1 MNTFRTTILLAVL
14 TALLVWIGDMFG
26 GRQGA
31 ILALILA
38 GGMNFVSYWF
48 SDKIVIKMYGG
59 QEITAQDD
67 PELYGLVQDLTQRAG
82 LPMPKVYVLPQETP
96 NAFATGRNPEHAAV
110 AVTDGIRRILNKR
123 ELAGVLGHELTHV
136 KNRDILVSTIAATL
150 AGAIGYLA
158 QMAQWAMIFGG
169 NRDRDEEGG
178 SNIFGLIVMM
188 IVAPIAAMLIQMA
201 VSRSREYGADE
212 GGAKVTGD
220 PLALASALRKL
231 HMGAQNIPLEVNNA
245 TANATAHMFIV
256 NPLTGG
262 GLASL
267 FSTHPPMEERIAR
280 LEAMVGKNGL
290 CPRILTLPSIY
301 NRRHTER
308 SQADLSVWACV
319 VIGDE
324 SAAYERHSGQAGDS

>member
-1 MNTFRTTILLAVL
+1 MNAFRTTILLAVL

-31 ILALILA
+31 IMALILA

-59 QEITAQDD
+59 QEITANDD

-82 LPMPKVYVLPQETP
+82 LPMPKVYVLPQDTP

-169 NRDRDEEGG
+169 GRDRDEEGG
-178 SNIFGLIVMM
+178 GGNIFGLIIMM
-188 IVAPIAAMLIQMA
+188 VVAPIAAMLIQMA

-212 GGAKVTGD
+212 GGAKITGD
-220 PLALASALRKL
+220 PLALASALKKL
-231 HMGAQNIPLEVNNA
+231 HVGAQNIPLETNNA

-256 NPLTGG
+256 NPLTGH

-280 LEAMVGKNGL
+280 LEAMAGKMGYA
-290 CPRILTLPSIY
+290 RAS
-301 NRRHTER
+301 
-308 SQADLSVWACV
+308 
-319 VIGDE
+319 
-324 SAAYERHSGQAGDS
+324 